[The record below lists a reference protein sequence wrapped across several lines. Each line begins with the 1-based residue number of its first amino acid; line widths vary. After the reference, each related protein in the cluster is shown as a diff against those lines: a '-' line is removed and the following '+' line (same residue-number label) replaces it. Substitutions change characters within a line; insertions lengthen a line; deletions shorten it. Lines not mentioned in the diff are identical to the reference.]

1 MAKSDADIRRQLAK
15 VRALIGEGKTD
26 FEILQEVNITL
37 QTLSKLKQRLFSD
50 ELDQVQNET
59 AAENWVR
66 YSLRMAQNIKDLDD
80 VISDA
85 SQNENASALSA
96 RVGAVKAKADL
107 IDRVFEKG
115 QQLGVIP
122 TVAPAEET
130 DYPSEIPSLKA
141 LVEEKT
147 RMLGDMAKQ
156 YGVFDYADLPDIPED
171 DLYFDDIDPK
181 H

>member
-1 MAKSDADIRRQLAK
+1 VAKSDAETRREIAQ
-15 VRALIGEGKTD
+15 VRALIGQGKTD
-26 FEILQEVNITL
+26 WDILKEVNVTL

-66 YSLRMAQNIKDLDD
+66 YHLKMGQNIDDLTA
-80 VISDA
+80 VIVKAKESDQA
-85 SQNENASALSA
+85 AALTA
-96 RVGAVKAKADL
+96 TVGAIKAKADL
-107 IDRVFEKG
+107 IDRVFDKG

-122 TVAPAEET
+122 TVAPDDNT
-130 DYPSEIPSLKA
+130 DYPTEIPSLQS

-147 RMLGDMAKQ
+147 QLLGAMAQ
-156 YGVFDYADLPDIPED
+156 RYGVADYADLPDIPEESM
-171 DLYFDDIDPK
+171 YFDEPTK